1 MKKFSVLSLIVAL
14 FLLVT
19 LAGCSDQCDCCNEDN
34 FPKHGNTVSPTQVS
48 FCAIAYEWKLES
60 SAVYKQPTAT
70 CKTFIDR
77 EKSLEIN
84 TKLLAYDHDSFD
96 IVRDKTSSELLKT
109 ARQNGALMVVQK
121 VSATRSADADG
132 LTSMDRTYNFV
143 FAYYVQ
149 SDGTVYKDDG
159 FDIRTYTL
167 TDNAT
172 YEYLASLAR

>member
-1 MKKFSVLSLIVAL
+1 MKKFSVVSVIVVL

-19 LAGCSDQCDCCNEDN
+19 LAGCSDKCNFCNEDN
-34 FPKHGNTVSPTQVS
+34 FPRHGNTVSPFQVTVS
-48 FCAIAYEWKLES
+48 AIAYEMKLES

-77 EKSLEIN
+77 EKSLDIN
-84 TKLLAYDHDSFD
+84 TKLLAYDDCSYE
-96 IVRDKTSSELLKT
+96 IVRDKTSAELLKT
-109 ARQNGALMVVQK
+109 ARQNGAIMVVQK
-121 VSATRSADADG
+121 VSATRSADADS
-132 LTSMDRTYNFV
+132 LTAMERTYNFV
-143 FAYYVQ
+143 FAYYVE

-167 TDNAT
+167 TDKAT